1 MAVGA
6 PSAVGTGIY
15 RSSAQEDS
23 SRRPRTGA
31 LPGGRKARA
40 VASTVTT
47 EPSKDSSASSR
58 PGYGQ
63 LLRTRGAWTFLLPG
77 FAARQPFAM
86 LTISIVLLVQHTT
99 GSYGAAGAAAA
110 VTGVSMA
117 LFAPYSGRLADRYG
131 QRAVLVPGVLVHAL
145 SGLTM
150 TALALA
156 HAPMWAL
163 FAAAV
168 PTGASVPQ
176 IGPMVR
182 ARWGVKLQGS
192 PLMTTAAA
200 FESVTDELTFVFG
213 PLLATALCT
222 TVDPASGL
230 VTEAALTLLGGLLF
244 AAQKSTQPAVTMAG
258 HTRVEQASALRVPG
272 VRVLIVAFL
281 GIGAVFGGMQVS
293 LAAFSESIGEP
304 GLNGVLYGVFAAGNM
319 LSGIVC
325 GAIAWKVAPQ
335 RRLVVGYGALALTAS
350 GLWAAH
356 SVLVLAGL
364 GLLVGMCIAP
374 ALITGYTLVEGLVP
388 AGARTEAFTWLTGA
402 VALGQAAA
410 VTIAGQLEDRF
421 REGAG
426 FLVPMAGT
434 VLALATLV
442 ALRSRLVARPRSR
455 TVARGVGHRVP
466 VTVD

>member
-1 MAVGA
+1 M
-6 PSAVGTGIY
+6 
-15 RSSAQEDS
+15 
-23 SRRPRTGA
+23 
-31 LPGGRKARA
+31 
-40 VASTVTT
+40 ASTVT
-47 EPSKDSSASSR
+47 SSR

-86 LTISIVLLVQHTT
+86 LTLSLVLLVQHTT
-99 GSYGAAGAAAA
+99 GSYGAAGAVAA

-117 LFAPYSGRLADRYG
+117 LFAPWSGRLADRHG
-131 QRAVLVPGVLVHAL
+131 QRAVLIPGVLLHTLAGL
-145 SGLTM
+145 SL

-156 HAPMWAL
+156 HAPLWAL

-182 ARWGVKLQGS
+182 ARWGVKLQDS

-222 TVDPASGL
+222 AVHPAAGL
-230 VTEAALTLLGGLLF
+230 LTEASLTLLGGLLF
-244 AAQKSTQPAVTMAG
+244 AAQKSTQPTVTAAAG
-258 HTRVEQASALRVPG
+258 HARVAHTSALRVPG
-272 VRVLIVAFL
+272 VRVLIVTFL
-281 GIGAVFGGMQVS
+281 GIGSVFGGMQVS

-319 LSGIVC
+319 LSGLVC

-335 RRLVVGYGALALTAS
+335 RRLLVGYGALALTAS

-374 ALITGYTLVEGLVP
+374 ALITGYTLVENLVP

-421 REGAG
+421 WSGAG
-426 FLVPMAGT
+426 FLVPMGGT
-434 VLALATLV
+434 LLALATLV
-442 ALRSRLVARPRSR
+442 ALRSRLAARPGGR
-455 TVARGVGHRVP
+455 TVARGMGHRVP
-466 VTVD
+466 VAVD

>member
-1 MAVGA
+1 M
-6 PSAVGTGIY
+6 
-15 RSSAQEDS
+15 
-23 SRRPRTGA
+23 
-31 LPGGRKARA
+31 
-40 VASTVTT
+40 ASTVTT
-47 EPSKDSSASSR
+47 EPSRNSAAPAR

-99 GSYGAAGAAAA
+99 GSYGAAGATAAA
-110 VTGVSMA
+110 TGVSMA

-131 QRAVLVPGVLVHAL
+131 QRAVLIPGVLLHSLAGL
-145 SGLTM
+145 SL

-156 HAPMWAL
+156 HAPLWVL

-182 ARWGVKLQGS
+182 ARWGVKLQDT

-222 TVDPASGL
+222 TVAPAAGL
-230 VTEAALTLLGGLLF
+230 VTEAGLTLLGGLLF
-244 AAQKSTQPAVTMAG
+244 AAQKGTQPAITLAG
-258 HTRVEQASALRVPG
+258 HARVEHASALRVPG
-272 VRVLIVAFL
+272 VLVLVVAFL
-281 GIGAVFGGMQVS
+281 GIGSVFGGMQVS

-325 GAIAWKVAPQ
+325 GAVAWRTAPQ
-335 RRLVVGYGALALTAS
+335 RRLVVGYGALALVAS

-356 SVLVLAGL
+356 SLFVLAGL

-410 VTIAGQLEDRF
+410 VTVAGQLEDRF
-421 REGAG
+421 WDGAG

-434 VLALATLV
+434 VLALATLL
-442 ALRSRLVARPRSR
+442 ALRSRLVAHPRGR